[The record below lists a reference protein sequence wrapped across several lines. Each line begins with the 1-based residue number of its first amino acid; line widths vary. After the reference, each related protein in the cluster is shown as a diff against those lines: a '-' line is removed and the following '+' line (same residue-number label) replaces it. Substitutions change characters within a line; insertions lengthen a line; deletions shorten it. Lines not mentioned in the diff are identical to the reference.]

1 MKKIILLG
9 GNVEGVPAILEAKK
23 KYHVIVVD
31 KNRSAPGFK
40 HTHLRI
46 NESIFDFKSII
57 KTLKKKKYKNIVGVM
72 CASTDAPMSV
82 YKISNYLNIKY
93 HSYKTASFFSNKY
106 LMKCE
111 LKKQNIPVPWF
122 RKITKLIEIKNILK
136 YKKKI
141 VIKPC
146 DSRGGRGVFLINNNT
161 KNIEHLFNSSKSFTK
176 LNYLIAEE
184 FIEGKQFSTETIIYK
199 KKYYTPGFCCRN
211 YKGTRKYFP
220 NLIENGGDQPV
231 NIKKQTKDK
240 IFSLIKKTGKASG
253 LKKGILKGDI
263 VLSKNNQPYVIEVAS
278 RLSGGWFSSHQIPY
292 ATGVNII
299 NAAIKIAC
307 SEKINLIDLKN
318 KYQKPVGIRYF
329 FPKIGILKKIIIP
342 KKLIKNPNIIKLMFF
357 KKKGD
362 KVTNIES
369 HPDRV
374 GFVILKEKT
383 RSRLIQKLNK
393 FSLNV
398 KFIIKN

>member
-1 MKKIILLG
+1 MG
-9 GNVEGVPAILEAKK
+9 GNFESIPTILEAKK
-23 KYHVIVVD
+23 NYQVIVVD
-31 KNRSAPGFK
+31 KNKFAPGFK
-40 HTHLRI
+40 HTHLQI
-46 NESIFDFKSII
+46 NESIFDFRSII
-57 KTLKKKKYKNIVGVM
+57 KILKKKKYINIAGVM

-93 HSYKTASFFSNKY
+93 YSYKTANFFSNKY

-122 RKITKLIEIKNILK
+122 RKITKPIEIKKILK
-136 YKKKI
+136 FKKKI

-146 DSRGGRGVFLINNNT
+146 DSRGGRGVFLIDVNT
-161 KNIEHLFNSSKSFTK
+161 NNIENLFNSSKGFTK

-184 FIEGKQFSTETIIYK
+184 FIEGQQFSTETIIYK
-199 KKYYTPGFCCRN
+199 NKYYTPGFCRRN
-211 YKGTRKYFP
+211 YSGTRKYFP

-231 NIKKQTKDK
+231 NIKKHIKDK
-240 IFSLIKKTGKASG
+240 ITSLIEKTGKASG
-253 LKKGILKGDI
+253 LNNGILKGDI
-263 VLSKNNQPYVIEVAS
+263 VLSKNEEPYIIEVAG
-278 RLSGGWFSSHQIPY
+278 RLSGGWFASHQIPH

-307 SEKINLIDLKN
+307 FEKINLIDLKN
-318 KYQKPVGIRYF
+318 KYQKSVGIRYF

-342 KKLIKNPNIIKLMFF
+342 KNLIKNSNVIKLLFF
-357 KKKGD
+357 KKRGSKI
-362 KVTNIES
+362 TNIQS

-374 GFVILKEKT
+374 GFVILKEKS

-393 FSLNV
+393 FSSNV
-398 KFIIKN
+398 KFVINN